1 MVGEPIADRRIDYAK
16 GGGLV
21 PAIVQHADTG
31 AVLMLG
37 YLSAEA
43 LAATVATGRVTFY
56 SRSKQRL
63 WTKGETS
70 GHWLHYVSHR
80 IDCDGDA
87 VLVQARPQGP
97 VCHTGDA
104 TCFGPAQVGGAAGAY
119 ATLAELEGV
128 IAQRMADFKANP
140 GGEDSYVKKLLAKG
154 LPKLAQKVGEEGVE
168 LALEGIQQGNEAA
181 LLGEAADLL
190 FHTLILLQAR
200 GLRLADVLAVLDA
213 RRK

>member
-1 MVGEPIADRRIDYAK
+1 MASPLPDRRIDYAK
-16 GGGLV
+16 GAGLVPASLV

-37 YLSAEA
+37 YLSPEA
-43 LAATVATGRVTFY
+43 LAHTLATGHVTFY

-70 GHWLHYVSHR
+70 GHLLHYLSHR
-80 IDCDGDA
+80 VDCDGDT
-87 VLVQARPQGP
+87 VLIQARPQGP

-104 TCFGPAQVGGAAGAY
+104 TCFGPAHQAGMAGSY
-119 ATLAELEGV
+119 STLAELEAV
-128 IAQRMADFKANP
+128 IAQRMAT
-140 GGEDSYVKKLLAKG
+140 GGEESYVKKLLGKG
-154 LPKLAQKVGEEGVE
+154 LAKVAQKVGEEGVE
-168 LALEGIQQGNEAA
+168 LALEGVQTGNDAA

-200 GLRLADVLAVLDA
+200 GHRLADVLAVLDS

>member
-1 MVGEPIADRRIDYAK
+1 MEINYEK

-21 PAIVQHADTG
+21 PAVVQHADTG

-43 LAATVATGRVTFY
+43 LAATLSTRHVTFY

-70 GHWLHYVSHR
+70 GHTLDYLSHH
-80 IDCDGDA
+80 IDCDGDT
-87 VLVQARPQGP
+87 VLIVARPRGP

-104 TCFGPAQVGGAAGAY
+104 TCFGEPKITWEIPSNTNPY
-119 ATLAELEGV
+119 STLADLESV
-128 IAQRMADFKANP
+128 IAQRIATGAD
-140 GGEDSYVKKLLAKG
+140 DSYVKKLVGKGLAKVS
-154 LPKLAQKVGEEGVE
+154 QKVGEEGVE
-168 LALEGIQQGNEAA
+168 LALEGVQQGNDAA

-200 GLRLADVLAVLDA
+200 GHRLADVLAVLDG
-213 RRK
+213 RKK

>member
-1 MVGEPIADRRIDYAK
+1 MSADAAAAARRIDFAK

-21 PAIVQHADTG
+21 PAVVQHADTG

-37 YLSAEA
+37 YFSAEA
-43 LAATVATGRVTFY
+43 LAHTLATGHVTFY

-70 GHWLHYVSHR
+70 GHLLHYVAHYP
-80 IDCDGDA
+80 DCDGDT
-87 VLVQARPQGP
+87 VLVLARPQGP

-104 TCFGPAQVGGAAGAY
+104 TCFGPARATVSGGAY
-119 ATLAELEGV
+119 ATLGELEAV
-128 IAQRMADFKANP
+128 IAQRMAS

-154 LPKLAQKVGEEGVE
+154 LAKVAQKVGEEGVE
-168 LALEGIQQGNEAA
+168 LALEGIQQGNDAA

-200 GLRLADVLAVLDA
+200 GHRLADVLAVLDA
-213 RRK
+213 RRKG